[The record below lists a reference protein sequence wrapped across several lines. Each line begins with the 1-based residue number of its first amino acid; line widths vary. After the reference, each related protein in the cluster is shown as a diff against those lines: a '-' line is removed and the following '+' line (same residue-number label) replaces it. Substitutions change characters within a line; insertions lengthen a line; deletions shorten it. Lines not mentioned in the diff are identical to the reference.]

1 MDKKTRMRWKG
12 LHFLSSRQNE
22 ISTEALSSEKQGLSA
37 GGHYED
43 PLLAERQLGHPERG
57 TKILK
62 RQTPFSISGLF
73 KIEQNKPC
81 KPQKY

>member
-37 GGHYED
+37 GGHFED
-43 PLLAERQLGHPERG
+43 PLLAERQLGHPER
-57 TKILK
+57 
-62 RQTPFSISGLF
+62 
-73 KIEQNKPC
+73 NKDPEEADSL
-81 KPQKY
+81 QHQWVI